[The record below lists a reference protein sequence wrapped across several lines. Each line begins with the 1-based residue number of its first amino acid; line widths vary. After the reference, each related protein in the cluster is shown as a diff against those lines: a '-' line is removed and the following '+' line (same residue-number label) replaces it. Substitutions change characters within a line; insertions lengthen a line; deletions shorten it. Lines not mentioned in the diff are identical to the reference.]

1 MSSRL
6 AIATL
11 LVLAASY
18 VIASYL
24 RTRDNAKSSL
34 STKGR
39 SASLSLYKGS
49 PRLPTFAS
57 PKHYDLHLH
66 LHLPQLNASK
76 FDGKVTISLNILEET
91 CHLVLNVLDLL
102 GEREKHLASL

>member
-6 AIATL
+6 AVATL

-18 VIASYL
+18 AIASYVIASYL
-24 RTRDNAKSSL
+24 RKRDNEKSSL

-39 SASLSLYKGS
+39 SANLSLFKGS

-57 PKHYDLHLH
+57 PKHYDLHLD
-66 LHLPQLNASK
+66 LPDLNASK

-91 CHLVLNVLDLL
+91 CHLVLNVFDLL
-102 GEREKHLASL
+102 VNLASL